1 MGDDNQV
8 VSFMFVTE
16 LGERAKVSGSNIRK
30 LLRKGVLKGQKHGGI
45 WVIPK
50 EEAERYLESRKG
62 RGRTSL
68 SGRWRNR
75 S

>member
-1 MGDDNQV
+1 MGEEQAYILVIDL
-8 VSFMFVTE
+8 E
-16 LGERAKVSGSNIRK
+16 KRANVSGSAIRK
-30 LLRKGVLKGQKHGGI
+30 LLRKGVLKGEKHGGV

-68 SGRWRNR
+68 SGRWRNC